1 MIALRKSDD
10 RGYAH
15 HGWLETRH
23 SFSFADYHDPAE
35 MGWSALRVINDD
47 IVAPSAGFGRHGHR
61 DMEIVTYML
70 SGTVRHGDSMENS
83 KLLRRP
89 EVQRMSA
96 GAGVLHS
103 EANASTYEPLRLL
116 QIWIQPDVVGIP
128 PEYEQRIFDDADKR
142 GHLLPLVSPD
152 GREGSM
158 KIHQDATIYASLLDA
173 EASLSHVLAPGR
185 RAYVHVVSGP
195 LMLNGQILEPG
206 DGAKV
211 ADEETLTLTAVE
223 AAEFL
228 LFDLP

>member
-116 QIWIQPDVVGIP
+116 QIWIQPDVFGIP

-173 EASLSHVLAPGR
+173 KASLSHVLAPGR